1 MHVKFSLDHLM
12 RLSSNRHMLNTPQY
26 VLGSHL
32 HVVTYLTVWF
42 KYRKWHF
49 LSKGSPSVRP
59 LLKGTRDEND
69 NVETMEETFQ
79 TQEDSQA
86 K

>member
-1 MHVKFSLDHLM
+1 M
-12 RLSSNRHMLNTPQY
+12 
-26 VLGSHL
+26 SHL

-42 KYRKWHF
+42 KYRKRRF
-49 LSKGSPSVRP
+49 LSKGSPSIRP
-59 LLKGTRDEND
+59 LLEGTRDEND
-69 NVETMEETFQ
+69 NVETMEETSQ